1 MAQGE
6 PLTAAAQLVRR
17 HDRDR
22 FLTALFAPA
31 GRRES
36 LYALYGFNYEIAR
49 VREIV
54 SEPMLGRMRLQ
65 WWRESIAAIYEGGP
79 IRHHE
84 VVAPLALAIGRH
96 ALSRAHFDRIIDA
109 READL
114 DDAPPATLDALEAY
128 AEGTSGE
135 LVLLAL
141 EALGV
146 RNEAAA
152 AAGRDIGTAY
162 ALAGLLCAV
171 PFHAA
176 ARRLY
181 LPADL
186 IAAQG
191 IDVDRTLF
199 ALKPAAPLAVIVAAV
214 ADRARA
220 RLASARARRHAV
232 AREALPGL
240 LPAVL
245 ASRALDRLVRARF
258 DPFAAGIVRP
268 DGRKALALT
277 LAAVRRRY

>member
-1 MAQGE
+1 MARGE

-22 FLTALFAPA
+22 FLTALFAPPA
-31 GRRES
+31 QREA
-36 LYALYGFNYEIAR
+36 LYALYAFNYEIAR

-65 WWRESIAAIYEGGP
+65 WWRESIAAIFEGAP

-84 VVAPLALAIGRH
+84 VVAPLAQAIVQRG
-96 ALSRAHFDRIIDA
+96 LSRAHFDMIIEA

-114 DDAPPATLDALEAY
+114 DDAPPATLEALDAY
-128 AEGTSGE
+128 AEASSGG
-135 LVLLAL
+135 LVLLAV

-146 RNEAAA
+146 RDEAASA
-152 AAGRDIGTAY
+152 AARDVGAAY
-162 ALAGLLCAV
+162 ALTGLLRAV

-199 ALKPAAPLAVIVAAV
+199 ARKPTAPLAAIVEAV

-220 RLASARARRHAV
+220 RLASARARRRAV
-232 AREALPGL
+232 PREALPAL

-245 ASRALDRLVRARF
+245 AERALDQLVRARF
-258 DPFAAGIVRP
+258 DPFAPELARP
-268 DGRKALALT
+268 DGTKALALT
-277 LAAVRRRY
+277 LAALRRRY

>member
-1 MAQGE
+1 MARNE

-31 GRRES
+31 ERREA
-36 LYALYGFNYEIAR
+36 LYALYAFNYEIAR
-49 VREIV
+49 IREIV

-79 IRHHE
+79 IRYHE
-84 VVAPLALAIGRH
+84 VVTPLAQAIARH

-114 DDAPPATLDALEAY
+114 DDAPPATLDVLEAY
-128 AEGTSGE
+128 AEASSGG

-146 RNEAAA
+146 RSEAA
-152 AAGRDIGTAY
+152 AAGRDVGTAY

-186 IAAQG
+186 IAVQG
-191 IDVDRTLF
+191 IDIDRTLF
-199 ALKPAAPLAVIVAAV
+199 ALKPAAPLAVIVEAV

-220 RLASARARRHAV
+220 RLASARAQRRAV
-232 AREALPGL
+232 PREALPAL

-245 ASRALDRLVRARF
+245 AERALDRLVRARF
-258 DPFAAGIVRP
+258 DPFAPTLARP
-268 DGRKALALT
+268 DGRKALELT

>member
-1 MAQGE
+1 MARGE

-22 FLTALFAPA
+22 FLTALFAPPA
-31 GRRES
+31 QREA
-36 LYALYGFNYEIAR
+36 LYALYAFNYEIAR

-65 WWRESIAAIYEGGP
+65 WWRESIAAIFEGAP

-84 VVAPLALAIGRH
+84 VVAPLAQAIVQRG
-96 ALSRAHFDRIIDA
+96 LSRAHFDMIIEA

-114 DDAPPATLDALEAY
+114 DDAPPATLEALDAY
-128 AEGTSGE
+128 AEASSGG
-135 LVLLAL
+135 LVLLAV

-146 RNEAAA
+146 RDEAASA
-152 AAGRDIGTAY
+152 AARDVGTAY
-162 ALAGLLCAV
+162 ALTGLLRAV

-199 ALKPAAPLAVIVAAV
+199 TRKPTAPLAAIVEAV

-220 RLASARARRHAV
+220 RLASARARRRAV
-232 AREALPGL
+232 PREALPAL

-245 ASRALDRLVRARF
+245 AERALDQLIRARF
-258 DPFAAGIVRP
+258 DPFAPELARP
-268 DGRKALALT
+268 DGTKALALT
-277 LAAVRRRY
+277 LAALRRRY